1 MADHL
6 VGIDFGHGVIRG
18 VEIVDAGSRRQRA
31 VRQGSI
37 KVAESAVVSGEV
49 RDVAAVASALKQLW
63 QQTRFRSRR
72 VVLGL
77 GNARVL
83 ARDLDVAVRPLPQI
97 RESLPFLVADL
108 LPMPLENAVL
118 DYYPV
123 SAGTDEHGAE
133 VYHGMLVAA
142 LKDVAMTNAQAV
154 QQAGLEVAAIDMTPF
169 AIIRA
174 LADRDGGE
182 TVAFVDVGSMTTIIS
197 VATAGTPEFV
207 RSVPVGSND
216 VTRAL
221 IDLGGLG
228 HDQAERVKRIAGLR
242 PADAAP
248 QVRSVVEL
256 MAARTGE
263 LMNSVRDT
271 LSYFTDTRRRPLDR
285 IVLTGGGARIG
296 GFAEMLTARLGIP
309 AELSDALPD
318 MDYLVAGALASGPGR
333 RPAASRTTGAVPV
346 VGAASSTPAPVAPAL
361 VVAADPLPVP
371 VATPA
376 APAPATVAAAA
387 PAPEFSTLLAAPP
400 PLPAAAVATV
410 AAPTAVASPFADP
423 APAAAVPQ
431 PLRAR
436 ASYTPAEEPA
446 ASQQAGR
453 RSKPEKAA
461 KAPKEKKDSIWT
473 RPIGGGR
480 K

>member
-1 MADHL
+1 M
-6 VGIDFGHGVIRG
+6 GIDFGHGVIRG
-18 VEIVDAGSRRQRA
+18 VEIADSGSRRQRA

-37 KVAESAVVSGEV
+37 RIAEDAIVSGEV
-49 RDVAAVASALKQLW
+49 RDVAAVGSALKQLW
-63 QQTRFRSRR
+63 QQSRFRSRR

-83 ARDLDVAVRPLPQI
+83 ARDLEVAVRPLPQI
-97 RESLPFLVADL
+97 RESLPFLVADM

-123 SAGTDEHGAE
+123 AIATDEHGVE
-133 VYHGMLVAA
+133 TYHGMLVAA
-142 LKDVAMTNAQAV
+142 LKDVAMTNARAV
-154 QQAGLEVAAIDMTPF
+154 QQAGLEVAAIDMSPF

-174 LADRDGGE
+174 IADRDSTE
-182 TVAFVDVGSMTTIIS
+182 TVAFVDVGAMTTIIS
-197 VATAGTPEFV
+197 VAVGGTPEFV
-207 RSVPVGSND
+207 RSVPVGSHD

-242 PADAAP
+242 PADAEP

-256 MAARTGE
+256 MAARTAE

-309 AELSDALPD
+309 ATLSDALPD

-333 RPAASRTTGAVPV
+333 RPAVSR
-346 VGAASSTPAPVAPAL
+346 
-361 VVAADPLPVP
+361 
-371 VATPA
+371 
-376 APAPATVAAAA
+376 AAAA
-387 PAPEFSTLLAAPP
+387 PAVEPAPMEPAPVAAPVEPAMPVPAAAPAAAFPAAAVPAAAPIPDFTTLVAAPP
-400 PLPAAAVATV
+400 PVPAAAVATV
-410 AAPTAVASPFADP
+410 AAPTVVADP
-423 APAAAVPQ
+423 AAAPAAGVPQ
-431 PLRAR
+431 PIRAR
-436 ASYTPAEEPA
+436 ASYTPAAEPA
-446 ASQQAGR
+446 PAPSQKAR
-453 RSKPEKAA
+453 KPEKAA
-461 KAPKEKKDSIWT
+461 KPKKEKKDSIWT